1 MKSFAGAVSHSSS
14 YPLPSNSLRTV
25 LSPNRYTPVL
35 LLTLAATFWKK
46 IKTTQASIVRNYVS
60 AEELKHLPT
69 EVITPLTLVE
79 RNDISTWA
87 LLHDQKGQ
95 IKPGSMRNNLCVSVS
110 GQKALSM
117 LLSASFEIIKAI

>member
-1 MKSFAGAVSHSSS
+1 M
-14 YPLPSNSLRTV
+14 
-25 LSPNRYTPVL
+25 
-35 LLTLAATFWKK
+35 
-46 IKTTQASIVRNYVS
+46 RNYVS